1 MVSILDKGV
10 GKVVKALDEKG
21 ILNNTVILF
30 MADNGA
36 PTIGQWSNFGSNFPF
51 KGVNIS

>member
-10 GKVVKALDEKG
+10 GRVVKALDDKG

-36 PTIGQWSNFGSNFPF
+36 PTIGDWSNSGSNFPF
-51 KGVNIS
+51 RGVSNS